1 MPFIDER
8 RPVQDLRNI
17 ADADEPVSDPS
28 LLETFGAAFRTQNV
42 VGSFIT
48 SRGMP
53 DPYRIEQ
60 DFDAIDYV
68 KDDPK
73 FAPYV
78 EEFAGIFNKQA
89 ADAKKQ
95 QIIKEQQDRRTLD
108 AAGGLGMVAEMAA
121 GVFDLPTLLPVGGA
135 IMGAGRGVAGSAV
148 RVGVGAGLDASVS
161 EAALQATQVTRTAEE
176 TALNIG
182 GSVILGGALGALVGR
197 YFTPSEAGAL
207 ARKIEAQESAFDE
220 VTQGLAS
227 MSRAASAGAAAR
239 DAGPLTL
246 KDEGIIRNL
255 PVISQQDPMIRLQLS
270 ELDEAK
276 GTVRGLA
283 ETPLEYVENAQG
295 IATEI
300 GGSVETRMKMWQAPL
315 ANALRSIDTHYAQ
328 YYHGTPE
335 VNAIQRR
342 LSPTLSEFDRLRGK
356 PEKMTYRE
364 FKQEVSKAA
373 FSGEQHPIPQV
384 AAAAAEYRKIDDM
397 MKERAIEAGLF
408 PEDVAVAG
416 DVSHLF
422 RMYNREKIIAERGEF
437 SRILQEYFQEARETA
452 GRTAQENDLAARIVA
467 YDKRMEA
474 YDQSFARLSSMEERL
489 AARQEIRARKLR
501 QVQKQEQTRLDL
513 LKQRWPAD
521 LVASLRGVDDRANV
535 VATVKEARRAERQAN
550 RKQSYAEKYP
560 VLALFRE
567 KGGVRVGSPLD
578 QQLRAMGVTP
588 QTHPG
593 LFRKDG
599 GIGAADNIVVSEHEV
614 LSNNVTEGLNGY
626 ADPDELMEAVR
637 REVAGDPLRTVDEA
651 TELANAEAS
660 IANAEQWLEAVG
672 LGKNASVK
680 EVRDFISRVQAAE
693 KNVGDLDTRIARLEQ
708 EIEEFDRVTDRLR
721 NERDISA
728 SEAAGI
734 ADEITALEEG
744 LNEVRDL
751 VNISPRIDM
760 MVDYATTSRKLFKKR
775 MTERNL
781 QKRIDA
787 IERIVSDGKANDEML
802 LELSAKRMDMA
813 AMQGELGKLHAKTEE
828 LRGKI
833 PNTYR
838 RERTAEFADLSDA
851 EIASLVDE
859 TINTILGN
867 GSGRIPYD
875 SIVSGP
881 RGPLKERLLR
891 IGSDRIEDFLELD
904 IEQILRSQVRTMSAD
919 VELARKFGTPD
930 LAEQIRKI
938 NDEAD
943 AKINQATTPKER
955 QRLEAARKAAVR
967 DVEGIRDR
975 LRGQYALPDN
985 PDGLVLR
992 AGRVVRNLNY
1002 LRLLGGMTISA
1013 IPDMAKPVF
1022 TYGLTSTFKDGFL
1035 PMVRNFRGFRM
1046 AAGEV
1051 KAAGTAL
1058 DMILDSRVM
1067 AMADITDDFG
1077 RHSKFERGLQ
1087 AMSTRFG
1094 LVSLMAPWNA
1104 TIKQFTGMI
1113 TMTNILRATRNV
1125 ASGTATPDEIRKLA
1139 ASSIDADMA
1148 KRIAKQFADHG
1159 DEQGGVLLAKG
1170 EAWTDGAALEA
1181 FRAAVVRDVD
1191 RVVVTPGQDKPL
1203 WMSTEIG
1210 KTIGQFKSFGIASM
1224 QKTTLSGLQQR
1235 DAATLNGTLLML
1247 ALGALTYKVKS
1258 DISGRETSDNPAV
1271 WAVEAFDRSGLA
1283 GWLMEANNASE
1294 KITRGTVG
1302 FSALT
1307 GEQVSRYAS
1316 RNATASLLG
1325 PSLGTVQDIID
1336 VTGAALSREDEFQ
1349 KRDARKLFQLVPG
1362 QNLFYIRGLFSQV
1375 GEGLIEDLPGK

>member
-17 ADADEPVSDPS
+17 AGADEPVSDPS

-95 QIIKEQQDRRTLD
+95 QILKEQQDRRTLD

-135 IMGAGRGVAGSAV
+135 IMGAGRGVAGSAA

-255 PVISQQDPMIRLQLS
+255 PGINIQDPMIRLQLS

-300 GGSVETRMKMWQAPL
+300 GGSVETRMKMWNAPL
-315 ANALRSIDTHYAQ
+315 ANTLRNIDTYYAQ
-328 YYHGTPE
+328 YYHGAPE

-342 LSPTLSEFDRLRGK
+342 LSASLSEFDRLRGK
-356 PEKMTYRE
+356 SEKLTYRE
-364 FKQEVSKAA
+364 FKQEVAIAA
-373 FSGEQHPIPQV
+373 FSGGEHQIPQV
-384 AAAAAEYRKIDDM
+384 KAAAADYRKIDDM
-397 MKERAIEAGLF
+397 MKQRAIEAGLF

-437 SRILQEYFQEARETA
+437 SRILQDYF
-452 GRTAQENDLAARIVA
+452 
-467 YDKRMEA
+467 
-474 YDQSFARLSSMEERL
+474 
-489 AARQEIRARKLR
+489 
-501 QVQKQEQTRLDL
+501 
-513 LKQRWPAD
+513 
-521 LVASLRGVDDRANV
+521 
-535 VATVKEARRAERQAN
+535 TVKRDEMARV
-550 RKQSYAEKYP
+550 EK
-560 VLALFRE
+560 VA
-567 KGGVRVGSPLD
+567 KGAD
-578 QQLRAMGVTP
+578 
-588 QTHPG
+588 
-593 LFRKDG
+593 
-599 GIGAADNIVVSEHEV
+599 AA
-614 LSNNVTEGLNGY
+614 
-626 ADPDELMEAVR
+626 AKR
-637 REVAGDPLRTVDEA
+637 
-651 TELANAEAS
+651 
-660 IANAEQWLEAVG
+660 
-672 LGKNASVK
+672 
-680 EVRDFISRVQAAE
+680 AAE
-693 KNVGDLDTRIARLEQ
+693 K
-708 EIEEFDRVTDRLR
+708 
-721 NERDISA
+721 
-728 SEAAGI
+728 
-734 ADEITALEEG
+734 ADEF
-744 LNEVRDL
+744 
-751 VNISPRIDM
+751 
-760 MVDYATTSRKLFKKR
+760 SRL
-775 MTERNL
+775 T
-781 QKRIDA
+781 
-787 IERIVSDGKANDEML
+787 
-802 LELSAKRMDMA
+802 
-813 AMQGELGKLHAKTEE
+813 
-828 LRGKI
+828 
-833 PNTYR
+833 
-838 RERTAEFADLSDA
+838 DA
-851 EIASLVDE
+851 EIAAIVDE

-891 IGSDRIEDFLELD
+891 IESARIQDFMELD

-943 AKINQATTPKER
+943 AKIKQATTPKER
-955 QRLEAARKAAVR
+955 QRLEKARKAAVR

-992 AGRVVRNLNY
+992 AGRVIRNLNY

-1013 IPDMAKPVF
+1013 IPDLAKPVF

-1035 PMVRNFRGFRM
+1035 PMVRNFRGFRL

-1170 EAWTDGAALEA
+1170 EAWTDNAALEA

-1210 KTIGQFKSFGIASM
+1210 KVIGQFKSFGIASI

-1247 ALGALTYKVKS
+1247 ALGALTYKLKM
-1258 DISGRETSDNPAV
+1258 DAAGKETSDNPAV
-1271 WAVEAFDRSGLA
+1271 WAVEAFDRSGLV
-1283 GWLMEANNASE
+1283 GWLMEVNNASE

-1302 FSALT
+1302 LSAFT

-1325 PSLGTVQDIID
+1325 PSLGTVQDILD
-1336 VTGAALSREDEFQ
+1336 VTGSTVSGDFQ
-1349 KRDARKLFQLVPG
+1349 KSDARKLRQLIPG
-1362 QNLFYIRGLFSQV
+1362 QNLFYLRGLFNTVESAAT
-1375 GEGLIEDLPGK
+1375 EDLPGK